1 MYCNKC
7 GKYIAGNDIL
17 CDDCKKN
24 IQVEEKIEKSI
35 EPSSKPTKI
44 NVKLVVSCF
53 VASLIAFVV
62 VLVAFGF
69 LFPIMLSVAKN
80 GYKQEE
86 ITYLIIY
93 LVATSILMAVSI
105 FILVLGIKAIRS
117 FVRAKR
123 NKEKPRALIL
133 VFGIISVSISA
144 FVALY
149 ALVLMMFPILMLVT
163 RIIPTV
169 YVNGVPV

>member
-7 GKYIAGNDIL
+7 GKYIAENAIL

-24 IQVEEKIEKSI
+24 IQVEEKVEKTN
-35 EPSSKPTKI
+35 EQSSKPKKI
-44 NVKLVVSCF
+44 NVRLAISCF
-53 VASLIAFVV
+53 VASLVAFVI

-80 GYKQEE
+80 GYKQDE

-93 LVATSILMAVSI
+93 LIATAILMAVSI
-105 FILVLGIKAIRS
+105 FILILGIKAIRS

-123 NKEKPRALIL
+123 NKEKPRTIVL
-133 VFGIISVSISA
+133 VFGIISVAISA
-144 FVALY
+144 FVVLY
-149 ALVLMMFPILMLVT
+149 ALILMLFPIFMLTT